1 VQVNKKL
8 EEVLTNKNSIIRALQ
23 YDVTKVS
30 KAHNDLIRVYE
41 AKLAEY
47 GIPAG
52 RCKQSLS
59 VAQLQLQLLLLLKGH
74 CSVVAY
80 KLRYPPIA
88 TRHYT
93 SILSYEHG
101 SSMRKDIQLLA
112 QAWLCSYLCILAYI
126 SLLLLTTYYYLC

>member
-23 YDVTKVS
+23 YDVAKVS

-52 RCKQSLS
+52 
-59 VAQLQLQLLLLLKGH
+59 AQLFRCSPSQHEHLAVQVKLKRNGN
-74 CSVVAY
+74 
-80 KLRYPPIA
+80 
-88 TRHYT
+88 
-93 SILSYEHG
+93 
-101 SSMRKDIQLLA
+101 
-112 QAWLCSYLCILAYI
+112 
-126 SLLLLTTYYYLC
+126 